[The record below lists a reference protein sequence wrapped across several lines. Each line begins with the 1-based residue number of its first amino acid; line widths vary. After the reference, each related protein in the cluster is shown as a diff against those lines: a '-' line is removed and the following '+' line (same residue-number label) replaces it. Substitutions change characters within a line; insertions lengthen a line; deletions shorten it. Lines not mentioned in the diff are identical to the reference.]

1 MQIHKPTATDR
12 KKRQKKVLVAQPSN
26 DELPTLELPSHRKTR
41 ASYWRIHQKIGYG
54 YFLAIGIGFFGS
66 LTGLAIADYYQRQAA
81 KKLHDASMQAQL
93 LANYKEAVVGTQ
105 FHGAR
110 LAAVVADTERLQ
122 TEKSQFLLSFNQAKK
137 LQREI
142 SEFIEKNPRG
152 LAANHATI
160 KALLLDYGN
169 NLATYVQ
176 QTESVLQQLDNPS
189 ESTAKINSA
198 KSQILQIVNGEVAV
212 ELDNL
217 CEKLTKILNTAQD
230 TERQTTETMQSAKGI
245 EKLIIIVSM
254 LGSVAIAAIVAL
266 RTSRAIADPVVTVT
280 EVAEQVARKSNFNLR
295 APITT
300 NDEIGSLARSLNNLI
315 ERVAKRTKELQ
326 QAKELAEAA
335 SQAKTQ
341 FLANVSHELRTPLN
355 AIIGLSQLLEEDASD
370 AGLDGEFITD
380 LKSIN
385 TAGRHLLTLINDIL
399 DLSKIEVGKMSLYPE
414 TVDITTLV
422 NSIVLTV
429 KPLVERN
436 GNIFQVECDEQLG
449 TMYAD
454 QTKLRQVLY
463 NLLSNAAK
471 FTSQGKVTLS
481 VKRQEKN
488 PHEQPPKEMNGASR
502 GTITFMVSDTGIGMT
517 KEQQQR
523 LFQPFTQG
531 DASTTKKYGGTGLG
545 LAISRHF
552 CQMMEGEIVLESQPG
567 IGSTFTVKLPMKVK
581 GMEPQINTDK
591 HR

>member
-1 MQIHKPTATDR
+1 VQIHKPTATDR

-176 QTESVLQQLDNPS
+176 KTESVLQQLDNPS